1 MSQAQGNTNA
11 SAPPEV
17 IEISLMERFHW
28 TPQQIDEIPIGRLQR
43 IFAAMDQQGMSQ
55 AAAQQVASA
64 RAKSSTK
71 GR

>member
-11 SAPPEV
+11 SAPPEI
-17 IEISLMERFHW
+17 IEISLMERFNW

-64 RAKSSTK
+64 RVKSSTK

>member
-1 MSQAQGNTNA
+1 MSQAQGNINA
-11 SAPPEV
+11 SAPPEI
-17 IEISLMERFHW
+17 IEISLMERFNW

-55 AAAQQVASA
+55 AAAQQVVSA
-64 RAKSSTK
+64 RAKSSKK